1 MNDKKLEIFKGIF
14 KTELSPEQ
22 LSTASGGAHTPEQAK
37 QLQDALK
44 AAKEA
49 GITQKEILD
58 MVPSYFGLLSG
69 QFPGVT
75 LDEVTGYI
83 TSNWDN
89 L

>member
-37 QLQDALK
+37 QL
-44 AAKEA
+44 
-49 GITQKEILD
+49 ILD
-58 MVPSYFGLLSG
+58 MVPSYFGLLSS